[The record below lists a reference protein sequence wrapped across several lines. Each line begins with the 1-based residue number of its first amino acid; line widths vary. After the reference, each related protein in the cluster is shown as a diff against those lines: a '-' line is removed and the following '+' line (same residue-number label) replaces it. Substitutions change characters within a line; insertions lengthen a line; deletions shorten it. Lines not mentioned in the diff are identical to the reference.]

1 VFCDESLVIEM
12 NALVERLKGHWL
24 EKRIR
29 IQAGASLDQ
38 VKSFESHYQVCLPQD
53 LRDYFTTVN
62 GMEKGEIDEE
72 LFSFLPLQ
80 AVKSIP
86 EELGQFGGI
95 PDYTQITRSL
105 PDARRWFVI
114 VDYLICSAVYAIRL
128 SAELE
133 STPVMWIGDGTHY
146 REVAPCFSGFLE
158 SYMTNPRDLF

>member
-1 VFCDESLVIEM
+1 
-12 NALVERLKGHWL
+12 VERLKGHWL
-24 EKRIR
+24 DKRIR
-29 IQAGASLDQ
+29 IQTSASLDQ

-62 GMEKGEIDEE
+62 GMEKGEIDGNCF
-72 LFSFLPLQ
+72 LSFPAGGQ
-80 AVKSIP
+80 
-86 EELGQFGGI
+86 EHTGELGQFGGI

-133 STPVMWIGDGTHY
+133 STLLCGSVMD
-146 REVAPCFSGFLE
+146 ALP
-158 SYMTNPRDLF
+158 